1 MAYSGSYNRSSDES
15 NIMSGTSKSYLGS
28 GAMNAFRG
36 DTRPPE
42 GGVGSLLGTAKG
54 NVAQRQ
60 DVQTGKDGQ
69 PRRRSATDAIL
80 YKQASVAGTYG
91 FRSGYTNRYRNARRS
106 MGWQGILRQSKGPN
120 KAPHGVAQ
128 SSRDSTKES
137 YSTWETRFGK
147 SVYDSDEK
155 WNAQTKKFER
165 QWSGFDKL
173 DIKERGQH
181 YRQSKSRMFKTTNKN
196 ENVGAARRGYRLF

>member
-1 MAYSGSYNRSSDES
+1 MSFAGSYHRTSKES
-15 NIMSGTSKSYLGS
+15 NTLSSTSKTYLGP
-28 GAMNAFRG
+28 GAMGAFMG
-36 DTRPPE
+36 DQRPK
-42 GGVGSLLGTAKG
+42 GGVGSILGETKG

-60 DVQTGKDGQ
+60 GIRIGKDGQ
-69 PRRRSATDAIL
+69 PRRTSATDAIL
-80 YKQASVAGTYG
+80 YRQARVAGRFG
-91 FRSGYTNRYRNARRS
+91 FRSSYTNRYRNVKKS
-106 MGWQGILRQSKGPN
+106 MGWRGLLSQSKGPN

-128 SSRDSTKES
+128 SSLDSTKES

-147 SVYDSDEK
+147 SLYDSDEK

-173 DIKERGQH
+173 DIKQRGKH
-181 YRQSKSRMFKTTNKN
+181 YAQSKARMFKTSNRK